1 MIYNNNDDVIREFK
15 KVLIDNG
22 IKQQFIADG
31 LGISKQG
38 FNLMLN
44 KKHITF
50 DDMKKCLDVIGYDV
64 KFEFVKKEL

>member
-1 MIYNNNDDVIREFK
+1 MIYNNNDDVVKELK

-31 LGISKQG
+31 IGVSKQG

-50 DDMKKCLDVIGYDV
+50 DDIKKCLDVIGY
-64 KFEFVKKEL
+64 KMQIEFIKE

>member
-1 MIYNNNDDVIREFK
+1 MIYNNNNDVVKEFK

-22 IKQQFIADG
+22 IKQQFIADSIG
-31 LGISKQG
+31 VSKQG

-50 DDMKKCLDVIGYDV
+50 DDMKKCLDVIGY
-64 KFEFVKKEL
+64 KMQIEFIKE